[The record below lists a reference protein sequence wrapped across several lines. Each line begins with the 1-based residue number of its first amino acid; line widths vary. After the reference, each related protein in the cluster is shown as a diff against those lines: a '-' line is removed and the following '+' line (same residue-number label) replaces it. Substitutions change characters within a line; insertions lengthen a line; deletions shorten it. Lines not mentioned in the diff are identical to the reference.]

1 MPRTITLVALNEL
14 FPLQERTREKI
25 KSLLPRELSN
35 ALLAGNQP
43 DSECADSYVSYIF
56 NCSLNGKNIGAQ
68 EAYSRVAKI
77 IVEATDKKVIEFIE
91 IIANNWAAS
100 KQDFLKRRS
109 DLRTILDNDEERKK
123 ISEELRNKLNN
134 ALLHREEKLFREVSA
149 LLTILAITRDG
160 SKKQWQAISDKLYK
174 CFPYVSNLP
183 GNPSEKE
190 ESDLKSCHSDY
201 KDSNLEQAGKKL
213 ATLLRANNLWNAY
226 VLKETGKFWF
236 KEFIDKNPAL
246 WDEEVKAHIAW
257 LYENIFSEQDY
268 YEETL
273 RTLNALKDGK
283 NDKEY
288 NELLQRFKEST
299 ALNFFREAQI
309 YLDEKLD
316 EDALIQWRE
325 VSEIYLAKLLKLY
338 EQGRAELLTDFE
350 ESARAAT
357 QQHCQQH
364 CSWYGEAYRRI
375 AEACLKKK
383 DKSFIKYLKLA
394 RKLNDDVKTKYLALR
409 VLSPLEND
417 PDKEFL
423 DKLKKELSTEWN
435 AHDLATELKDSEH
448 LRIRGAANWR
458 LYLDSGKQNQKYLR
472 EAWHSGFPRDA
483 VREWEGDFVSYCDKL
498 ERADSNEETTCLLN
512 TVADHP
518 LSEIFEATRPKSD
531 TFKIFYTT
539 NRRDIKSALEN
550 LCGEKLIAL
559 LADDDAEKNLVDCLH
574 LLEALKSA
582 RTKEVTIFIRGKT
595 ELLTLLDTALNQFF
609 NRNADNQPLLRV
621 EIIDELREAAQ
632 NLLARHPLFYP
643 IIKNKKNKLDETK
656 TVHFAVIG
664 DGDLAKNLI
673 REAACFPFH
682 KSLKINMKITLLSPV
697 GRSLLNELKTTCPA
711 VIDFVEERQILLPD
725 FPAPDNV
732 LKTQTL
738 PEVVEE
744 FFVAGDELY
753 FAVAFSRNCLN
764 NLSLAIKIRETLL
777 RAWLKYSNEVKP
789 PVPPVAFYHP
799 DPDISFLSAQ
809 SVVLGE
815 EYGSAPNFANSYNL
829 IPFGSRIRFSYQNLV
844 SNIFS
849 KLSLEIHLNYC
860 GITSDNFSEE
870 VCLKNYVSY
879 ARKTYNRYS
888 SLAVAASLPYR
899 LFNYSQLFEKE
910 VFDESWDITDESA
923 IFSENNL
930 REFAEQINISR
941 DDDRT
946 KKLYQWEHLR
956 WSRYA
961 TLNEAWITASLAQ
974 VEKYISAGNHRQ
986 QLFSAK
992 MHPCIQAKWSELD
1005 DLSQKISQMLRNN
1018 GVDLKKDKNFKKSDE
1033 DSILSTKEI
1042 LEESVLKKSVILQR
1056 LFL

>member
-1 MPRTITLVALNEL
+1 MPRTITLATLNEL
-14 FPLQERTREKI
+14 FPLSGREREKI
-25 KSLLPRELSN
+25 KTLLPKELS
-35 ALLAGNQP
+35 ALLLIGNQP
-43 DSECADSYVSYIF
+43 DNECKDSYISYIF
-56 NCSLNGKNIGAQ
+56 NCSFNGKNIGAQ
-68 EAYSRVAKI
+68 EAYARVAEI
-77 IVEATDKKVIEFIE
+77 IIEATDETVVDFIE
-91 IIANNWAAS
+91 KIANNWKAS
-100 KQDFLKRRS
+100 NQDFLKRIS
-109 DLRTILDNDEERKK
+109 DLRTILDNDEERKI
-123 ISEELRNKLNN
+123 ISEKLRNRLNN
-134 ALLHREEKLFREVSA
+134 ALLHRDEKLLRKVSA
-149 LLTILAITRDG
+149 VLTILAITRDG
-160 SKKQWQAISDKLYK
+160 SKKQWQSISEKLHS
-174 CFPYVSNLP
+174 CFPYVSSLP
-183 GNPSEKE
+183 GNPSAIE
-190 ESDLKSCHSDY
+190 EANLKSCHSDY
-201 KDSNLEQAGKKL
+201 KDSDLERAGNML
-213 ATLLRANNLWNAY
+213 AELLRGNNLWNAY

-246 WDEEVKAHIAW
+246 RDEDVKAHIAW
-257 LYENIFSEQDY
+257 LYENIFSEQDN

-273 RTLNALKDGK
+273 RRLNALKDGK

-309 YLDEKLD
+309 YLDEELD

-350 ESARAAT
+350 ESASAAT
-357 QQHCQQH
+357 QQH

-375 AEACLKKK
+375 AETCLKTK
-383 DKSFIKYLKLA
+383 DECFIKYLKLA
-394 RKLNDDVKTKYLALR
+394 RELNDNVKTKYLALR
-409 VLSPLEND
+409 ALSPLKND

-423 DKLKKELSTEWN
+423 DKLRKKLSTEWN
-435 AHDLATELKDSEH
+435 AHDLATDLKDSEH
-448 LRIRGAANWR
+448 LRIRGVANWR
-458 LYLDSGKQNQKYLR
+458 LYLDSDKKIQKYLR
-472 EAWHSGFPRDA
+472 EAWHSGFPREA
-483 VREWEGDFVSYCDKL
+483 VREWEDDVVSYCDKL
-498 ERADSNEETTCLLN
+498 ERADSNEETACILN

-550 LCGEKLIAL
+550 LCAEKLIAL

-656 TVHFAVIG
+656 TLHFAVIG

-697 GRSLLNELKTTCPA
+697 GCSLLNELKTTCPA

-744 FFVAGDELY
+744 FFVAEDELY
-753 FAVAFSRNCLN
+753 FAVAFSRKCLD

-789 PVPPVAFYHP
+789 PMPPVAFYCP
-799 DPDISFLSAQ
+799 DPDIFFLSAR

-844 SNIFS
+844 NNIFS
-849 KLSLEIHLNYC
+849 KLSLAIHLNYC
-860 GITSDNFSEE
+860 GMTSDNFSEE

-879 ARKTYNRYS
+879 ARKTYNKCS
-888 SLAVAASLPYR
+888 SLAVAVSLPYR
-899 LFNYSQLFEKE
+899 LFNYSQLFDTE

-923 IFSENNL
+923 IFSEDNL
-930 REFAEQINISR
+930 RELAEHINIPR

-956 WSRYA
+956 WNRYA
-961 TLNEAWITASLAQ
+961 TFNEAWITTSPAQ
-974 VEKYISAGNHRQ
+974 VEKYITAGNHRQ

-992 MHPCIQAKWSELD
+992 VHPCIIKWSELD

-1033 DSILSTKEI
+1033 DSILLTKEI
-1042 LEESVLKKSVILQR
+1042 LEESVLKKSAALQK